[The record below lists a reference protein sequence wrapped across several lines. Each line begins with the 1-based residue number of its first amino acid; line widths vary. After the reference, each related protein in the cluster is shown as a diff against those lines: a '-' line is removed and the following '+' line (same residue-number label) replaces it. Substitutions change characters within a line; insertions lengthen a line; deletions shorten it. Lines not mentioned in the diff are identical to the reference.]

1 MHLVKN
7 DNDDDYGDD
16 YGVGVA
22 VGGKKG
28 PQCLSMADQ
37 QCATLLATYN
47 YWTFVASTFT
57 TLGEENAV
65 IL

>member
-1 MHLVKN
+1 MHLVKY
-7 DNDDDYGDD
+7 DDVDDDDDYG
-16 YGVGVA
+16 

-37 QCATLLATYN
+37 QCATLLAPYN
-47 YWTFVASTFT
+47 NWTFVASTFT

>member
-1 MHLVKN
+1 MHHVKY
-7 DNDDDYGDD
+7 DDDDDGGDYD
-16 YGVGVA
+16 GG

-37 QCATLLATYN
+37 WCATLLDNYN
-47 YWTFVASTFT
+47 YWTFVPSTFT